1 MRKPVEVPPRRP
13 KRARRTVVGS
23 LGPTINFEN
32 VEPLKT
38 QFVIS
43 SDIEEEERVEEGEDS
58 VGNND
63 ISSDE
68 SLEDTEAVREEYD
81 EESSY

>member
-1 MRKPVEVPPRRP
+1 
-13 KRARRTVVGS
+13 
-23 LGPTINFEN
+23 LGPVINFEN

-43 SDIEEEERVEEGEDS
+43 SGTKEEEHVEEGEDS

-68 SLEDTEAVREEYD
+68 SSEDTDAVEEEYD
-81 EESSY
+81 EQSSY